1 MKKILILFM
10 ILVIFVSGC
19 GDNNSEKKSS
29 TKKNESKKEI
39 VKKEKKKD
47 KNKEKVIEDQNS
59 ENSSEYNN
67 QSDNNT
73 DQQKNLN
80 NNSKINTNVNPTPE
94 QCILSGLTNCNCV
107 TIEQQYDAY
116 KSLVANGTL
125 PQGTPGSGNLAQ
137 AVQDSFDIKNGKYNN
152 WEEINDE
159 RRRLAHDEDDRE
171 IYYDDTVP
179 NKDEL
184 VDDEFEY
191 NNISNDNIIDNQNDT
206 DSLLEDENITQ
217 SE

>member
-1 MKKILILFM
+1 M

-94 QCILSGLTNCNCV
+94 QCILSGLTNCNGV

-125 PQGTPGSGNLAQ
+125 PQGTPGSGNLAP

-179 NKDEL
+179 NEDEL